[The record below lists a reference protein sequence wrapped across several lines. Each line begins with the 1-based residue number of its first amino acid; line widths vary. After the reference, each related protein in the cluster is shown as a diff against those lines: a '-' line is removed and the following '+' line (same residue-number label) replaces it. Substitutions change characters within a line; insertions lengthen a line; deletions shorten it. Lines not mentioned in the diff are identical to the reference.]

1 MAFLLLDRKL
11 RRISY
16 QAKSAPRG
24 LHCGGT
30 EFVASRPAAGGE
42 SCSAG
47 FYFYS
52 DIPILS
58 TIPNLLHVFSVYL
71 MNCYFSDFWYRHVT
85 ENTFTLAIE
94 RTYTHQ
100 NEIENMY
107 IQIFTKIL
115 LTCGKLHGILFLK
128 KIFQGKLA
136 EKQGRKA
143 RRD

>member
-1 MAFLLLDRKL
+1 MSFLTPEDHKALHKYIETKDEMIIFKYEYYYFAGQKQHQ
-11 RRISY
+11 RRREQWSGSKKKVII
-16 QAKSAPRG
+16 KRV
-24 LHCGGT
+24 
-30 EFVASRPAAGGE
+30 E
-42 SCSAG
+42 
-47 FYFYS
+47 
-52 DIPILS
+52 I
-58 TIPNLLHVFSVYL
+58 
-71 MNCYFSDFWYRHVT
+71 
-85 ENTFTLAIE
+85 TFTLAIE